1 MRAEVLKVEKYP
13 EVNIGVV
20 GHVDHGKTTLVQ
32 ALTGIWTMRHS
43 EEIRKAMTIKL
54 GYADGEVWVCRGCG
68 YPEMYTPE
76 PVCECKPGA
85 KPELVRRLSFVD
97 APGHETLMTVML
109 SGAAVMDGAI
119 LVIAA
124 NEPCPQPQTREH
136 LVALEILGIKNIIV
150 AQNKV
155 DVVTPERAR
164 ESYEEI
170 ERFLE
175 GTIAEG
181 APVIPVSALKRVNVD
196 ALLAAIE
203 EYIPTPERDLDKP
216 PLMYVLRSF
225 DVNKPGTLPEKLVG
239 GVLGGSVIQG
249 RFRVG
254 DEIEIRPGLQVR
266 RRDGSIGYEPVVTRI
281 EGLRYGSLEVDE
293 ARPGGLVAIAT
304 TLDPSITKA
313 DNMVGNIAGKPGQL
327 PPEYT
332 SLTIEYSLFETLVG
346 TRGEVRV
353 EPLKPREQLLLSI
366 GPSTVPALVKG
377 VRRGVLD
384 VDLARPVVSWRGAK
398 VAISRKV
405 VGRWRLIGWGVVRV

>member
-1 MRAEVLKVEKYP
+1 MNVVKYP

-32 ALTGIWTMRHS
+32 ALTGVWTMRHS
-43 EEIRKAMTIKL
+43 EEIKRAMTIKL
-54 GYADGEVWVCRGCG
+54 GYADGEVWVCEDCG

-85 KPELVRRLSFVD
+85 RPKLVRRLSFVD
-97 APGHETLMTVML
+97 APGHETLMNVML
-109 SGAAVMDGAI
+109 SGAAVLDGAI

-136 LVALEILGIKNIIV
+136 LVALEILGVKNIV
-150 AQNKV
+150 VVQNKV

-164 ESYEEI
+164 ENYREI
-170 ERFLE
+170 EKFLK

-181 APVIPVSALKRVNVD
+181 APIIPMSALKRVNVD

-203 EYIPTPERDLDKP
+203 EHIPTPPRDLDKP

-254 DEIEIRPGLQVR
+254 DEIEIRPGLQIR
-266 RRDGSIGYEPVVTRI
+266 RRDGSIVYEPIVTRI
-281 EGLRYGSLEVDE
+281 EGIRYGNLEVEE
-293 ARPGGLVAIAT
+293 ARPGGLAAIST
-304 TLDPSITKA
+304 SLDPSLTKA
-313 DNMVGNIAGKPGQL
+313 DSMVGSVVGKPGQL
-327 PPEYT
+327 PPEFT
-332 SLTIEYSLFETLVG
+332 SLTMEYNLFPTLVG
-346 TRGEVRV
+346 TRGEIKV
-353 EPLKPREQLLLSI
+353 EPLKPREELLLSI
-366 GPSTVPALVKG
+366 GPATVLAVVRG
-377 VRRGVLD
+377 VRRGILD
-384 VDLARPVVSWRGAK
+384 VDLTRPVVSWRGARI
-398 VAISRKV
+398 AISRKV
-405 VGRWRLIGWGVVRV
+405 MGRWRLIGWGVVIA